1 MHPCA
6 SGRDVL
12 DAAPLPDS
20 APAGRSAGLP
30 DAESTERSSAQ
41 VLEDSRTV
49 HSGVVLALAG
59 VLAAGVA
66 AQWVGWRLR
75 VPAIVFLLAVG
86 LLAGP
91 ITGVLDPDDLLGD
104 LLFPFVSVAVAVI
117 LFEGAFALGV
127 SGVREA
133 GRTVWMLLTVGAA
146 TTMVLVAIAGR
157 YILDVPWS
165 LAWVLAGVLVVTGP
179 TVIGPIVRAI
189 GLRGRLAAVLEA
201 EGTLIDPLGAILT
214 VIMFQAFYDGAP
226 GGSLPL
232 ELLVTLLVGSVI
244 GAAAAGVMTFVLARY
259 LLPDELHNVATLAM
273 VVVAFAAADAVQ
285 LESGLVAVTVMGLV
299 LGGQRRVEVHD
310 VLAFNETLR
319 TLFIAGLFILL
330 GARIAPETLTTLEWR
345 NVVFLVALVLVVR
358 PVSVLLSTVRSP
370 LARAERGF
378 LAATAPRGIVA
389 AAIASVFSLQ
399 LDELGEPGSQA
410 LVSATFTVIVGTV
423 LLSGFGARPLARRLG
438 LIDDTSSSV
447 AVLGTNDLAT
457 ELAEVLE
464 RHGIR
469 VDLISLD
476 RAQVSSARLAG
487 RSVTQ
492 GSVLDDDLLG
502 RIAGGGASAF
512 VAMSSS
518 DEANVLACRRVALL
532 LSRRDVFRVPP
543 RRREHARLRPF
554 SSPAGRLIMDGVGYA
569 ELDARREAGW
579 FFRATPLTES
589 FEWEAYRAEYPD
601 ALVVGVIRGS
611 TMTFSASGHAVRL
624 RSGDRV
630 VGFVPAAAGPDA
642 ATVPRS
648 NDQQMP

>member
-1 MHPCA
+1 M
-6 SGRDVL
+6 
-12 DAAPLPDS
+12 
-20 APAGRSAGLP
+20 
-30 DAESTERSSAQ
+30 
-41 VLEDSRTV
+41 

-75 VPAIVFLLAVG
+75 VPAIVFLLGLG

-91 ITGVLDPDDLLGD
+91 ITGVLDPDDLLGE

-133 GRTVWMLLTVGAA
+133 GRTVWMLLSVGAA
-146 TTMVLVAIAGR
+146 VTMGLVAVAAR
-157 YILDVPWS
+157 FVLDVPWS
-165 LAWVLAGVLVVTGP
+165 LGWVLAGVLVVTGP

-189 GLRGRLAAVLEA
+189 GLRGRLAAILEA

-214 VIMFQAFYDGAP
+214 VIVFQAFYDGAP

-232 ELLVTLLVGSVI
+232 ELLVTLLVGSVV
-244 GAAAAGVMTFVLARY
+244 GAVAAGLLTVVLARY

-345 NVVFLVALVLVVR
+345 NVVFLVVLVLAVR
-358 PVSVLLSTVRSP
+358 PLSVLASTVRSP
-370 LARAERGF
+370 LSWRERGF

-389 AAIASVFSLQ
+389 AAIASIFSLR
-399 LDELGEPGSQA
+399 LDELGEPGSQV

-438 LIDDTSSSV
+438 LIDDRRSSV
-447 AVLGTNDLAT
+447 VVLGTNELAT
-457 ELAEVLE
+457 DLAEVLE
-464 RHGIR
+464 RHDVH
-469 VDLISLD
+469 VDLLSVD
-476 RAQVSSARLAG
+476 RGQVTSARLAG
-487 RSVTQ
+487 RSATQ
-492 GSVLDDDLLG
+492 GSVLDDDLLT
-502 RIAGGGASAF
+502 RIAREGATSFLAI
-512 VAMSSS
+512 SSS
-518 DEANVLACRRVALL
+518 DEANVLACRRVAPMLG
-532 LSRRDVFRVPP
+532 RRNVFRVPP
-543 RRREHARLRPF
+543 RRREHARLHAA
-554 SSPAGRLIMDGVGYA
+554 SSPAGRLVMDGVSYA
-569 ELDARREAGW
+569 DLEGRFEHGW
-579 FFRATPLTES
+579 RFRATPLTDT
-589 FEWEAYRAEYPD
+589 FGHAAYEGAHPG
-601 ALVVGVIRGS
+601 ALVLGVLRGS
-611 TMTFSASGHAVRL
+611 TFEMVATGHQLPL

-630 VGFVPAAAGPDA
+630 VSFVPAPAGPDA
-642 ATVPRS
+642 RSVTKDQPRR
-648 NDQQMP
+648 MP